1 MDDLE
6 KRIKEAND
14 EFISEEEETV
24 TPVDIYQAGLESRR
38 QESKL
43 SRPRG
48 ARKLVM
54 STIESVVNGNGTHSL
69 ACAYEKAKDDSA
81 LIRKQGD
88 RERANLITQAYME
101 ERFLPAVEVVVN
113 FTSPDELLN
122 CKEGLR
128 ELDKY
133 AMGPG
138 SMAGY
143 TASYVKAAY
152 ANTLGQVTQ
161 MSDPIV
167 VDGVAKI
174 NGLLDSYQNSAAKG
188 MAQRLKERVDAG
200 ENVASQNDYALL
212 TQVA

>member
-1 MDDLE
+1 MDDLDA
-6 KRIKEAND
+6 RIKEAND
-14 EFISEEEETV
+14 AFISEEEETI
-24 TPVDIYQAGLESRR
+24 PAVDIYQAKQAMQTAESR
-38 QESKL
+38 L

-54 STIESVVNGNGTHSL
+54 STVDDVINGAGTRSL

-81 LIRKQGD
+81 LVRRQGD
-88 RERANLITQAYME
+88 RQRADLIERQYME
-101 ERFLPAVEVVVN
+101 TKFLPAVEIVVN

-138 SMAGY
+138 NMAGY
-143 TASYVKAAY
+143 TASYVKTAY
-152 ANTLGQVTQ
+152 ANALGQVTQ

-167 VDGVAKI
+167 ADGVARI

-188 MAQRLKERVDAG
+188 LAQRLKESVDAG
-200 ENVASQNDYALL
+200 RNVASQADYLLL